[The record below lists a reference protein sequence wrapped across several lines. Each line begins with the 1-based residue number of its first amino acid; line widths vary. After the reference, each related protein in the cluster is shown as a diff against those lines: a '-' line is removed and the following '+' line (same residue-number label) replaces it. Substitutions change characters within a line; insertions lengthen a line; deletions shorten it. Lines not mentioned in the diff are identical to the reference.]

1 MPTNGTGPEGT
12 AMPLVRERRQFIHAA
27 TAAYAAASLAWVL
40 LSDQLLVG
48 VVDNAALVGL
58 STAKG
63 VLYVAISTVLV
74 YVALSSV
81 PAMRPSGDLPMQAP
95 RLASGGNRRRL
106 FTYGVAVVI
115 TVLTLLMR
123 DRIGVPWEQR
133 PLLSL
138 LILPVIV
145 SGLLGGMGPG
155 LLATALALLG
165 ANLSFVEPR
174 GALDVH
180 TTIDRF
186 QLFLLGVNGVAV
198 SVLGG
203 ILRRALSR
211 AEGQR
216 RMLDAIFSGTTD
228 AVFVKDLQ
236 GRYLYANPAAAAF
249 IGRPVDEVLGRD
261 DRELFP
267 AAAAEMLG
275 PIDRG
280 IVDSARTQTHNET
293 LTLADGRHVHFL
305 VTKGPVCDARGQVRG
320 LFGISRDI
328 TARLELE
335 ERLRVWG
342 SAFEKGEFEVAIG
355 DPATNT
361 IVAANPAFARRRGLA
376 PEDLQGRPITSLFAP
391 ERMDATLAQLRGV
404 DDSGH
409 GVLESEHVAPDGR
422 RFPVRLDITVV
433 KGADGTPLSRVVFA
447 QDITEERR
455 AQEALA
461 RYRLDLE
468 AQVTARTDALQQA
481 NQRLADTQF
490 AMEQAGI
497 GIQWVDPVS
506 GRFVY
511 VNRHAAGLL
520 GYTPEQMLALG
531 LPDVDPGLSGSG
543 FAAHSERWRR
553 EGRTQFES
561 RLRAR
566 DGHSVPVEVTSYF
579 LQAGGGDGGRF
590 IQFVVDIS
598 RRREVQAA
606 LQDAKEGA
614 ERANRAKS
622 AFLANMSHEIRT
634 PMNAIIGLTH
644 LMQRDARDDTQRTRL
659 RKVDGAARHLLQVIN
674 DILDLSK
681 IDAGKLTLEDVVFAR
696 DELLG
701 RVTDVVNQEAAAK
714 GLELVTDVS
723 GLPPRLRGD
732 PKHLAQALINLLA
745 NAVKFTERGWV
756 RVRGETVAEDGARVL
771 LRFEVR
777 DTGIGIA
784 PAQQALLFQDFGQAD
799 SSTTR
804 RFGGTGLGLALTR
817 RLARL
822 MGGDAGVISAPGQG
836 SRFWFTAWLERAP
849 GAAAP
854 APAPTLAGRR
864 VLVVD
869 DLPESLEALGRQ
881 LRALGLEADLVSDG
895 PGALERVA
903 AHDALLIDADMP
915 GMDGTETLRR
925 LRSALGPALPPA
937 ALVIAHDREQLWQG
951 ARDAGFGAVL
961 VKPVTPSALHDA
973 LLRLLQRE
981 AQAEMAPPLA
991 ETEAAAALRRGA
1003 SGRRVLLVEDN
1014 PINQEVASELLSSVG
1029 LDVQLAADGVQA
1041 LAMAAAHAFDLV
1053 LMDVQMPEM
1062 DGLEAT
1068 RRLRAGGATL
1078 PIVAMTA
1085 NAFGEDR
1092 DACLRAGMNDHVGK
1106 PVDPSLLYATLLR
1119 WLPAPAPAAP
1129 PAVLPQPATGA
1140 QPLEVALAE
1149 VDGLDLKQA
1158 LSHLAG
1164 RTTILERVMRRF
1176 VEHYAGGVPLL
1187 LDAPAGAQRTRQR
1200 EACHAL
1206 RGACATIGASA
1217 LAHELQDLE
1226 RRLDRDDGADGEL
1239 AAALTHAQA
1248 ALLRLVEQLR
1258 HGLEGRPAAA

>member
-1 MPTNGTGPEGT
+1 MPF
-12 AMPLVRERRQFIHAA
+12 VRERRHFIQAA
-27 TAAYAAASLAWVL
+27 TAAYAVASLAWVL

-48 VVDNAALVGL
+48 VDNNAALIGL

-63 VLYVAISTVLV
+63 VLYVAISSVLV
-74 YVALSSV
+74 YVALTAV
-81 PAMRPSGDLPMQAP
+81 PAMGAAGQLPMQAP
-95 RLASGGNRRRL
+95 PPVAGDNRRRL
-106 FTYGVAVVI
+106 LTYAVALVI
-115 TVLTLLMR
+115 TLLTLLMR
-123 DRIGVPWEQR
+123 DRIGVPWDQR

-155 LLATALALLG
+155 LLATAVAVLG
-165 ANLSFVEPR
+165 ATLSFVEPR
-174 GALDVH
+174 GSLEVP
-180 TTIDRF
+180 TTFDRF

-203 ILRRALSR
+203 VLRRALSR
-211 AEGQR
+211 AEAQR

-249 IGRPVDEVLGRD
+249 IGRPVHEVLGRD

-267 AAAAEMLG
+267 TAAAEMLG

-293 LTLADGRHVHFL
+293 LTLGDGRHLHFL
-305 VTKGPVCDARGQVRG
+305 VTKGPVCDDRGRVRG

-328 TARLELE
+328 TARLALE
-335 ERLRVWG
+335 ERLRVWA
-342 SAFEKGEFEVAIG
+342 SAFEKGEFEIAIG

-361 IVAANPAFARRRGLA
+361 IVAANPAFARRRGVA
-376 PEDLQGRPITSLFAP
+376 PEALQGQPITSLFTP
-391 ERMDATLAQLRGV
+391 ERLDATLAQLRSV
-404 DDSGH
+404 DASGH
-409 GVLESEHVAPDGR
+409 GVLESEHVAADGR
-422 RFPVRLDITVV
+422 RFPVRLDVTVQ
-433 KGADGTPLSRVVFA
+433 KGPDGTPLSRVVFA

-468 AQVTARTDALQQA
+468 AQVAARTDALQQA

-497 GIQWVDPVS
+497 GIQWVDPAS
-506 GRFVY
+506 GRFIY

-531 LPDVDPGLSGSG
+531 LVDVDTSLAGSG
-543 FAAHSERWRR
+543 FAAHSERWQR
-553 EGRTQFES
+553 EGRAQFES

-566 DGHSVPVEVTSYF
+566 DGRSVPVEVTSYF
-579 LQAGGGDGGRF
+579 LRAGGGPGGGSGRF

-606 LQDAKEGA
+606 LQDAKELA

-681 IDAGKLTLEDVVFAR
+681 IDAGKLTLEHVVFAR

-714 GLELVTDVS
+714 GLELVTDVAT
-723 GLPPRLRGD
+723 LPPRLRGD

-745 NAVKFTERGWV
+745 NAVKFTEHGWV
-756 RVRGETVAEDGARVL
+756 RVRGETVAEDGARAL

-784 PAQQALLFQDFGQAD
+784 PEQQAQLFQDFGQAD

-822 MGGDAGVISAPGQG
+822 MGGDAGVVSAPGQG

-849 GAAAP
+849 DAAAP
-854 APAPTLAGRR
+854 AAAPTVAGRR

-881 LRALGLEADLVSDG
+881 LSALGAEADLVSDG
-895 PGALERVA
+895 AGALERVA

-915 GMDGTETLRR
+915 GMDGAETLRR

-937 ALVIAHDREQLWQG
+937 ALVIAHDREELWQG

-981 AQAEMAPPLA
+981 AHAEVAPPLA
-991 ETEAAAALRRGA
+991 EAEAAAALRRGA

-1029 LDVQLAADGVQA
+1029 LDVHLAADGVQA
-1041 LAMAAAHAFDLV
+1041 LAMAAAHSFDLV

-1068 RRLRAGGATL
+1068 RRLRAGGARL

-1106 PVDPSLLYATLLR
+1106 PVDPSVLYATLLR
-1119 WLPAPAPAAP
+1119 WLPAPAPAA
-1129 PAVLPQPATGA
+1129 APATKPAAPSGA

-1149 VDGLDLKQA
+1149 VDGLDLQQA

-1164 RTTILERVMRRF
+1164 RTAILERVMLRF

-1187 LDAPAGAQRTRQR
+1187 LEPPGATQRQPQR
-1200 EACHAL
+1200 EVCHAL

-1217 LAHELQDLE
+1217 LARELHELE
-1226 RRLDRDDGADGEL
+1226 RRLDRHGGADEGEDTEL
-1239 AAALTHAQA
+1239 ATALAHAQA

-1258 HGLEGRPAAA
+1258 HGLERRAAAG